1 MSRVSCN
8 AHMYKCHRVH
18 VHHPSRAKCVV
29 IFVSEIIVNFDRVAP
44 RAHREIRDTV
54 CQISRPI
61 LEHMQRNRH
70 QCDAGVL
77 AVTPVMTIRSSV
89 EMPMSTIEMSV
100 NGGSMCMIIIYI
112 DIYRRIR
119 RIRRW

>member
-1 MSRVSCN
+1 M
-8 AHMYKCHRVH
+8 
-18 VHHPSRAKCVV
+18 V

-70 QCDAGVL
+70 QRDAGAL
-77 AVTPVMTIRSSV
+77 TVTPVMTIRQSV
-89 EMPMSTIEMSV
+89 EIPMSTSETSV
-100 NGGSMCMIIIYI
+100 NGGPMYITIIYI